1 VLCLVGR
8 LVCGQT
14 GPVVGIGGS
23 ESLQTF
29 AVFHNATRLSIAEN
43 AEPIRSAVTWNVS
56 MVRSI
61 FVGSVRAGKLRYA
74 VFLILIE

>member
-1 VLCLVGR
+1 MDKRDPWLGLDGANLCKR
-8 LVCGQT
+8 LQSFIML
-14 GPVVGIGGS
+14 P
-23 ESLQTF
+23 
-29 AVFHNATRLSIAEN
+29 SIAEN
-43 AEPIRSAVTWNVS
+43 AEPIRPAVTWNVS